1 MSRLS
6 FWHPAALTATVCGVG
21 YARYAPGTA
30 GSLVALPIAWFAG
43 GPALPLLALALILIG
58 WGAADVVVR
67 RGGVQD
73 PPRVVIDEVAGQTLA
88 LIPASHD
95 IFAFAVAFLA
105 FRATDILKPWPASWA
120 DRRLTGG
127 LGAMADDVIAGI
139 YAGMIVYLFM
149 MLR

>member
-21 YARYAPGTA
+21 YAPYAPGTA

-43 GPALPLLALALILIG
+43 GPALPLLALVLILVG
-58 WGAADVVVR
+58 WGAADVMVR
-67 RGGVQD
+67 RIGAQD
-73 PPRVVIDEVAGQTLA
+73 PPHVVIDEVAGQTLA

-95 IFAFAVAFLA
+95 VFAFAIAFLA

-120 DRRLTGG
+120 DRALSGG

-149 MLR
+149 MVR

>member
-1 MSRLS
+1 VSRLS
-6 FWHPAALTATVCGVG
+6 FWHPAALIATVCGVG

-30 GSLVALPIAWFAG
+30 GSLVALPIAWFVG

-58 WGAADVVVR
+58 WGAADVVAR
-67 RGGVQD
+67 RGSVQD
-73 PPRVVIDEVAGQTLA
+73 PQYVVIDEVAGQTLA

-95 IFAFAVAFLA
+95 VFAFAIAFLA

-120 DRRLTGG
+120 DQKLTGG
-127 LGAMADDVIAGI
+127 LGVMADDVVAGI

-149 MLR
+149 MVR

>member
-1 MSRLS
+1 
-6 FWHPAALTATVCGVG
+6 
-21 YARYAPGTA
+21 
-30 GSLVALPIAWFAG
+30 
-43 GPALPLLALALILIG
+43 
-58 WGAADVVVR
+58 VR

-73 PPRVVIDEVAGQTLA
+73 PPHVVIDEVAGQTLA

-95 IFAFAVAFLA
+95 VFAFAVAFLA